1 MKRHIPEK
9 PSDIDASR
17 VIERPDGFYWQ
28 DPDSGEFY
36 GPFAT
41 LLDAVNDM
49 KYDAEAG
56 PEPGETLAEAE
67 SEIGMAEWIDP
78 ETGEPA
84 EEQVPRLEDH

>member
-1 MKRHIPEK
+1 MKQVIPES
-9 PSDIDASR
+9 PPDYDASR

-28 DPDSGEFY
+28 DRESGEFF
-36 GPFAT
+36 GPFPT

-49 KYDAEAG
+49 QYNAESES
-56 PEPGETLAEAE
+56 EPGETLQEAE

-84 EEQVPRLEDH
+84 